1 MNRGPGFAATG
12 GLLAGVRGR
21 LGRGQRTRQGARHRV
36 RGAGRSAPSTPW
48 TGRTISA
55 SGPPGSQSPGRHAA
69 CLCAVFF
76 SECPPGLLQARLS
89 RAAAASLHLAPVEP
103 GNVPPRCKENTA
115 ATEHRG
121 PALQN
126 NPPLPCHLSPALT
139 HRCLLCPT
147 TVSCSQIAPFFT
159 QPTQGQDAGSLGSVR
174 RVESWPPRPTIR
186 LPARRGRRGGWREGG
201 GGRLGR
207 SPSPPCL
214 L

>member
-1 MNRGPGFAATG
+1 M
-12 GLLAGVRGR
+12 
-21 LGRGQRTRQGARHRV
+21 

-55 SGPPGSQSPGRHAA
+55 RGPPGSQSPGRHAA

-126 NPPLPCHLSPALT
+126 NPPLPCHLSPALS

-159 QPTQGQDAGSLGSVR
+159 QPTQGRLTRQRAESSVLA
-174 RVESWPPRPTIR
+174 SASTIK
-186 LPARRGRRGGWREGG
+186 LPARSGRRGGWGEGG